1 MRTHKQKIMNHLRAT
16 GPLTARYCAAEYH
29 CWRLAARIAELR
41 QEGHDI
47 RTDMVPNANGGK
59 HARYTL
65 VKEAR

>member
-1 MRTHKQKIMNHLRAT
+1 MRSQKQKIFNHLRAT
-16 GPLTARYCAAEYH
+16 GPLTKRYAANEYNI
-29 CWRLAARIAELR
+29 WRLEARICELR